1 MRRKER
7 TISVAFVIV
16 GAILGSVLGE
26 VLGAYYPFM
35 RAGLHFGIPDFTLQ
49 LGFMELRLGLTL
61 EHEPRNG
68 RSCTALS
75 LLLDARMRVYL
86 ASSSPRRA
94 HMLADWGVPFSIVK
108 ADVDE
113 VMIDA
118 APEN

>member
-1 MRRKER
+1 VRRKER

-61 EHEPRNG
+61 NMNLG
-68 RSCTALS
+68 TAGLA
-75 LLLDARMRVYL
+75 LLFLF
-86 ASSSPRRA
+86 
-94 HMLADWGVPFSIVK
+94 FSTLV
-108 ADVDE
+108 
-113 VMIDA
+113 
-118 APEN
+118 